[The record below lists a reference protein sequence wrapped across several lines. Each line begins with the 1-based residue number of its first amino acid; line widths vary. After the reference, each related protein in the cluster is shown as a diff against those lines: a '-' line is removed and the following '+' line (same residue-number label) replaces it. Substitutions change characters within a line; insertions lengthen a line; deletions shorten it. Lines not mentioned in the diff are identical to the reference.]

1 MIHSNYYSI
10 PRLALTLA
18 GTLAPLSLQGAIL
31 YQEDFASSGSTV
43 GGEGWS
49 GWGALGD
56 VDTATNYTTTI
67 GTAPNARMQ
76 RTTGNGSLKALFA
89 QGRGGTGTPTVVND
103 RFVAVANSI
112 GSYSLVADE
121 LSTIRWDQG
130 LNYVGANPQFTQVL
144 VQVGGNWYAS
154 VGTYTNS
161 VASSNGSM
169 TNIETKELDL
179 TGASGLG
186 TTAWHTITF
195 GDGEAITLGA
205 QVDTPIGTTL
215 TSIGFAIFTG
225 DISGRTVWI
234 DNVQLNSIPEP
245 SALLS
250 SSVAGLLLLR
260 RRRG

>member
-1 MIHSNYYSI
+1 MIHLSTRKISPI
-10 PRLALTLA
+10 VFSLFGMLC
-18 GTLAPLSLQGAIL
+18 PLSLQAAIL
-31 YQEDFASSGSTV
+31 YQEDFGSSGSTV

-56 VDTATNYTTTI
+56 VDTATTYTTTV
-67 GTAPNARMQ
+67 GAAPNARMQ
-76 RTTGNGSLKALFA
+76 RTAGSGTVKALFA
-89 QGRGGTGTPTVVND
+89 QGRGSGSPTVIND

-130 LNYVGANPQFTQVL
+130 LNYVGANPQYVQVL
-144 VQVGGNWYAS
+144 VQVDGNWYAS
-154 VGTYTNS
+154 VGTYSNS

-195 GDGEAITLGA
+195 GDGQAITMGS
-205 QVDTPIGTTL
+205 QVATPIGTTI
-215 TSIGFAIFTG
+215 TSLGFAIYTG
-225 DISGRTVWI
+225 DISGRTAWI

-245 SALLS
+245 SVLAS
-250 SSVAGLLLLR
+250 SAAGLLLLAR
-260 RRRG
+260 RRRR